1 MLIKDLFV
9 EGVGRFSGAAHV
21 DGFDE
26 GVNVLAAGNEVGK
39 STLFKAIRTCLFS
52 RYDSKN
58 QDIRDLASEGSQLP
72 ATVQLTF
79 SQKNRTYVIRKS
91 FLRSPSA
98 TLTEDGREIAR
109 SKQADEAVWD
119 ILGLRRGS
127 GRNPD
132 DGAFGLLWVGQ
143 GASFDA
149 PVVDTDASHL
159 LNAAIESEVGTLVG
173 GERAR
178 RVLKVLNGELG
189 RYLTNSGRPKTEG
202 PLDRALAE
210 VERWRDVESEHEAK
224 SAVMEAQFD
233 ELAKRRRRHREVTD
247 AGAVAELTQQLADA
261 RGDLADARAA
271 DQEVRRCEAE
281 EKAAKGALENAA
293 QRLTR
298 HLELAARLEVNRAA
312 ELVYAEEA
320 SQLFGRELEARAAAT
335 CTQEQI
341 AGVEKDLQ
349 TLSRCEQQLEKL
361 VSATIRAQRKDELVR
376 QLATLEQSVKEL
388 RDIDAQLAQIRVRSG
403 MVEELDA
410 LDREIASLDAQ
421 LSAAAAQLV
430 VEVKPEGIGQVRI
443 GHDRAAGSHSGP
455 VLAPVTIAVAEF
467 AVITVTP
474 AAHPRH
480 EKRQELDRERSEL
493 LRQAGVT
500 TSADARALLSRRRNL
515 EAERKAVLTRLRA
528 FAIEGDPE
536 AAIGTLKRTVAETE
550 AAIVVAMADT
560 QRQHL
565 PTAKAIEEESL
576 ALSQERTMLEA
587 RRDNLEATRGP
598 QLAALETAVRDRS
611 GIDSKLELLRQTI
624 AADLAF
630 CPDAERAARH
640 AALVAEVTKAEASHQ
655 TAAAAVDARRLTAP
669 DSAEIERRQMRGDR
683 LEQAL
688 ANRNDEIRQ
697 LERDIGRLTGQI
709 QTAGGEGVGEALAA
723 AREQHMLA
731 ERECARIQERVTML
745 QLLRDTVEECLTEGR
760 EHYYAPVRRHLRPF
774 VHDLFPGA
782 ELELGEDF
790 AITGITRQ
798 RTEAFTRV
806 SEGTQEQIAVLVRL
820 AMGALLAE
828 RGEAAPII
836 LDDALVYSDDERIE
850 RMFDALSR
858 AGKHQQIIVLTCR
871 LRSFA
876 RLGGHTLRVRTALRE
891 DDPPVGLI

>member
-9 EGVGRFSGAAHV
+9 EGVGRFTGAAHV

-26 GVNVLAAGNEVGK
+26 GVNVLAAGNEAGK

-79 SQKNRTYVIRKS
+79 SQKGRTYVIRKS

-98 TLTEDGREIAR
+98 SLTEDGREIAR
-109 SKQADEAVWD
+109 SKQADEAVWE

-132 DGAFGLLWVGQ
+132 EGAFGLLWVGQ

-149 PVVDTDASHL
+149 PIVDTDASHL
-159 LNAAIESEVGTLVG
+159 LDAAIESEVGTLVG

-178 RVLKVLNGELG
+178 RVFKVLNAELG
-189 RYLTNSGRPKTEG
+189 RYLTNSGQRPKTEG

-210 VERWRDVESEHEAK
+210 VERWRTVECEHGAK
-224 SAVMEAQFD
+224 LAVMEAQFD
-233 ELAKRRRRHREVTD
+233 ELAKRRRRYRELTD
-247 AGAVAELTQQLADA
+247 AAAVAELTQQLADA
-261 RGDLADARAA
+261 RSDLGDARAA
-271 DQEVRRCEAE
+271 DQDIRRCEAE
-281 EKAAKGALENAA
+281 EKAARGALENAA

-298 HLELAARLEVNRAA
+298 HLELTARLDANRAA
-312 ELVYAEEA
+312 EVACAEEA
-320 SQLFGRELEARAAAT
+320 SQLLGREQEARAAVT
-335 CTQEQI
+335 RTQQQI
-341 AGVEKDLQ
+341 ASVEKDLQ
-349 TLSRCEQQLEKL
+349 ALSRREQQLEKL
-361 VSATIRAQRKDELVR
+361 VSATVRAQRKDELVR

-388 RDIDAQLAQIRVRSG
+388 RDIDAQLAQIRVRSE

-421 LSAAAAQLV
+421 LSAAAAQLA

-443 GHDRAAGSHSGP
+443 GDDRAAGSHSGP

-480 EKRQELDRERSEL
+480 EKRQELDWERSEL
-493 LRQAGVT
+493 LREAGVT
-500 TSADARALLSRRRNL
+500 TAADAHGLLSRRRNL

-536 AAIGTLKRTVAETE
+536 VAIGNLKRTVAETE
-550 AAIVVAMADT
+550 AAIVAAMADT

-576 ALSQERTMLEA
+576 ALSQERTTREA
-587 RRDNLEATRGP
+587 RRDNLEAARV
-598 QLAALETAVRDRS
+598 QQHAALETVVRDTS
-611 GIDSKLELLRQTI
+611 GIDSKLELLRKAI
-624 AADLAF
+624 AVDLAF
-630 CPDAERAARH
+630 CPDAERTARH

-669 DSAEIERRQMRGDR
+669 DSAEIERRKMRCDR

-688 ANRNDEIRQ
+688 TNRNDEVRQ

-723 AREQHMLA
+723 AREQRMLA
-731 ERECARIQERVTML
+731 ERECARIQERVAML

-774 VHDLFPGA
+774 LHDLFPGA

-806 SEGTQEQIAVLVRL
+806 SDGTQEQIAVLVRL

-871 LRSFA
+871 LRSFGP
-876 RLGGHTLRVRTALRE
+876 LGGRTLRVRTALNSE
-891 DDPPVGLI
+891 QMPHV